1 MITRPIADV
10 KTRRQPAALHKKKP
24 SVARLPRVR
33 RNPARPRPRRR
44 PLDRGADLVQ
54 HRAMIE
60 HTLFSRDNRVNALI
74 GAGHF
79 LSHFYALCLPPL
91 FVAWARTFGVSYA
104 ELGLS
109 VALMAA
115 TAALAQ
121 TPVGILVDRHG
132 ARPFLVGGALV
143 MALSISAM
151 GLATTYWQIVGL
163 AVLSGLGNSVFH
175 PADYAILSGSV
186 SRERIGRAY
195 AFHTFS
201 GYVGFAAA
209 PPVTAGLMLL
219 IGWRASLVLLGLLG
233 VPVVLMILWHSAILA
248 EEKHRAGPAEKPAA
262 GGAALLLT
270 RPILFLCAFY
280 MVSSMATAGIQSWLI
295 TVLHKTH
302 GMTLTAA
309 SSALTGYLAGSL
321 FGILAGGWVADR
333 SARHLTHVV
342 LWTTVGA
349 AILLVV
355 GMVPLAAGAVCGM
368 LVTAGLLLGTSRTP
382 RDMMV
387 KQAAPAGQV
396 GKVFGFVSAGLSLG
410 SALSPVPYGMLIDA
424 RRPDLVLVAV
434 AVLLVAS
441 LLFAAGARIGVRGEA
456 AAVAAE

>member
-1 MITRPIADV
+1 MIKIKNAF
-10 KTRRQPAALHKKKP
+10 
-24 SVARLPRVR
+24 
-33 RNPARPRPRRR
+33 
-44 PLDRGADLVQ
+44 
-54 HRAMIE
+54 
-60 HTLFSRDNRVNALI
+60 FSRDNRVNALI
-74 GAGHF
+74 SAGHF
-79 LSHFYALCLPPL
+79 LSHFYSLCLPPL
-91 FVAWARTFGVSYA
+91 FLAWQKAFGVSFA

-121 TPVGILVDRHG
+121 TPVGIFVDRHG
-132 ARPFLVGGALV
+132 ARPFLVGGALL
-143 MALSISAM
+143 MALSIAAM
-151 GLATTYWQIVGL
+151 GLATAYWQVVGL

-186 SRERIGRAY
+186 SRERLGRAY
-195 AFHTFS
+195 AFHTFA

-219 IGWRASLVLLGLLG
+219 IGWRGSLLLLGLLG
-233 VPVVLMILWHSAILA
+233 VPVVLTILA
-248 EEKHRAGPAEKPAA
+248 QSGILVEETRPAA
-262 GGAALLLT
+262 PAKKSATALLLT
-270 RPILFLCAFY
+270 RPVLFLCAFY

-295 TVLHKTH
+295 TVLHETR

-309 SSALTGYLAGSL
+309 SAALTGYLVGSL

-333 SARHLTHVV
+333 SERHFALVALLTVA
-342 LWTTVGA
+342 GA
-349 AILLVV
+349 AILLGV
-355 GMVPLAAGAVCGM
+355 GVVPLAAGAACGL
-368 LVTAGLLLGTSRTP
+368 LVAAGLVLGTSRTP

-410 SALSPVPYGMLIDA
+410 SALAPVPYGWMIDA
-424 RRPDLVLVAV
+424 HRPDLVFVAV
-434 AVLLVAS
+434 ALLLLAS
-441 LLFAAGARIGVRGEA
+441 LLCGAGARLGARGAA